1 MNKLFSTLSKEE
13 LETIAPTEAE
23 DTTDQGDGTAE
34 LEEGLEAKAEYEA
47 TADAVDAAVEEL
59 ENLQEKDQML
69 AEAEESDDPAK
80 QAAAVAVANEA
91 LRGACQRIGMDYE
104 KYNVT
109 FESLNLNA
117 DIKLAREG
125 IGDTLKKGWEAVKK
139 GLIAAW
145 EFVLKYI
152 KKFLGFFGI
161 KFKNS
166 EKKEKENKEKADELK
181 QKSTKLPPEEK
192 KAVDTLVGAATGLV
206 PFRAKE
212 LQEVIDA
219 VIIEPG
225 DNKLAGPADK
235 KLIEPANK
243 PLLLPPPEVVKEA
256 LSKVDDPLLN
266 INSIQD
272 TILSGFW
279 YGGDTNIDR
288 IISRLSKV
296 VSLIGK
302 NEISDIISVFKV
314 VNQKANLTKDLLA
327 KYEER
332 IRRLPGHQ
340 ELVKI
345 NNKAIMVALAVSNF
359 ENGSELKSLENSDNM
374 LITKAGPRT
383 LAVYDVMDTQ
393 NRKEFTLSK
402 SVYNEVMEKLLEL
415 PIAKPGSGIATI
427 SQSIIDDFNKIY
439 NKAEDLEKSFQSLE
453 TYADKKATPDVVANL
468 TAEQANKNAKLRVI
482 KATSSTF
489 VFVLSQIL
497 QAMGAVDEIHWV
509 QLNAASNLLKA
520 AEKIVNNSK
529 KAA

>member
-1 MNKLFSTLSKEE
+1 MSKLFSTLSKEE

-125 IGDTLKKGWEAVKK
+125 IGDTLKKGFEAVKK
-139 GLIAAW
+139 GLMAAW
-145 EFVLKYI
+145 DFVVKYL
-152 KKFLGFFGI
+152 KKFLGFFGVT
-161 KFKNS
+161 FKDN
-166 EKKEKENKEKADELK
+166 EKKEEAVKKKADEV
-181 QKSTKLPPEEK
+181 TKEAANLPADKK

-219 VIIEPG
+219 VKIEPG

-235 KLIEPANK
+235 KLIGPANK
-243 PLLLPPPEVVKEA
+243 PLLLPPPEKIKED
-256 LSKVDDPLLN
+256 LSSIDDTLLN
-266 INSIQD
+266 ISTIKDAINQNVYWGAGNLD
-272 TILSGFW
+272 TI
-279 YGGDTNIDR
+279 IKR
-288 IISRLSKV
+288 
-296 VSLIGK
+296 
-302 NEISDIISVFKV
+302 ISDLAHFVGKAEIKNLSNLYQVVTNKSKQLVQNMAQYKSKLQKGLDGEVGMKELLKV
-314 VNQKANLTKDLLA
+314 NTAA
-327 KYEER
+327 
-332 IRRLPGHQ
+332 
-340 ELVKI
+340 
-345 NNKAIMVALAVSNF
+345 ASNF
-359 ENGSELKSLENSDNM
+359 LNFDVYENADELKSFKAKEGVLISFGLDGNSVVVLDWTSPNK
-374 LITKAGPRT
+374 ITADKTIYKIAKAPFT
-383 LAVYDVMDTQ
+383 DTVSAI
-393 NRKEFTLSK
+393 LSI
-402 SVYNEVMEKLLEL
+402 
-415 PIAKPGSGIATI
+415 PIARPDKQVTAI
-427 SQSIIDDFNKIY
+427 SNTLLKQLDDVEAKAVEIQRGFNNIDDLNSTGQGQHKFVGVIGFTSRAFSQMASKIPY
-439 NKAEDLEKSFQSLE
+439 LCATLNQIHKTQLHAAEE
-453 TYADKKATPDVVANL
+453 
-468 TAEQANKNAKLRVI
+468 
-482 KATSSTF
+482 
-489 VFVLSQIL
+489 
-497 QAMGAVDEIHWV
+497 
-509 QLNAASNLLKA
+509 LLKA

>member
-161 KFKNS
+161 KFKDN
-166 EKKEKENKEKADELK
+166 EKKEKEVKEKADKLK
-181 QKSTKLPPEEK
+181 QESTKLPPEEK
-192 KAVDTLVGAATGLV
+192 KAVDTLVGAATGGNISKADLDAALGKANV
-206 PFRAKE
+206 SSSDKDEKE
-212 LQEVIDA
+212 QPSSAPQE
-219 VIIEPG
+219 
-225 DNKLAGPADK
+225 NK
-235 KLIEPANK
+235 EENK
-243 PLLLPPPEVVKEA
+243 QETQEA
-256 LSKVDDPLLN
+256 LKNVAEKHPGLN
-266 INSIQD
+266 INNLEKAIEQGLWAGYAKNKEHVIESLFKIATYVPGADSKSLSLISRYVSIK
-272 TILSGFW
+272 T
-279 YGGDTNIDR
+279 TNILEKLQKYKSAIKGTPTIETWCKLNVQAALDMVDINMVEGGEEIKSFVTTADR
-288 IISRLSKV
+288 YIFRSLSPNIAFSVVTLNKGEDGEDNVKVKEYKFKTAELTSKVEAMLKMPMNQLNREVSAGLSKTY
-296 VSLIGK
+296 SDLSNAEQEIRSIA
-302 NEISDIISVFKV
+302 NELNNIASD
-314 VNQKANLTKDLLA
+314 
-327 KYEER
+327 
-332 IRRLPGHQ
+332 
-340 ELVKI
+340 
-345 NNKAIMVALAVSNF
+345 
-359 ENGSELKSLENSDNM
+359 
-374 LITKAGPRT
+374 
-383 LAVYDVMDTQ
+383 
-393 NRKEFTLSK
+393 
-402 SVYNEVMEKLLEL
+402 VMEKNSIGDIIKSTSFVYSKL
-415 PIAKPGSGIATI
+415 GHQVI
-427 SQSIIDDFNKIY
+427 SVTAAANDLYSTHLKV
-439 NKAEDLEKSFQSLE
+439 AEE
-453 TYADKKATPDVVANL
+453 
-468 TAEQANKNAKLRVI
+468 
-482 KATSSTF
+482 
-489 VFVLSQIL
+489 
-497 QAMGAVDEIHWV
+497 
-509 QLNAASNLLKA
+509 LLKA
-520 AEKIVNNSK
+520 AEKVVNKSK